1 MTNSPFKLHIFILC
15 IGLILGCSNA
25 TIAQTIQEF
34 GLLKSAEDSGYPLMT
49 LQIEFPERNFS
60 EYFTL
65 NLEEVKS
72 VKAQTLSNAIGKYV
86 AFEYESEIR
95 NALFDLYLGG
105 TLLNEGDRPPVD
117 PDAMHSVTG
126 ILSNAAEVTNGD
138 LPGEIYITT
147 EEEITVKIPYFITPE
162 IVAANGKVVRA
173 TYEQFTSNK
182 ITALK
187 VKK

>member
-15 IGLILGCSNA
+15 MGFILGCTNT
-25 TIAQTIQEF
+25 TIAQTIQEA
-34 GLLKSAEDSGYPLMT
+34 GLLKSAEDGGYPLMT
-49 LQIEFPERNFS
+49 LHIEFPERNFS

-72 VKAQTLSNAIGKYV
+72 VKAQTLSNAVGKYV

-105 TLLNEGDRPPVD
+105 TLLNEGDRPPTD

-126 ILSNAAEVTNGD
+126 ILSNAAEVTSGD

-173 TYEQFTSNK
+173 TYEQFTRNR